1 MMGPGFGAWLAVGML
16 LWVGGFLSALLH
28 QPSRRPTVAVV
39 AMLAASLVC
48 VAAMVRHRVLD
59 DAGLGLGLVILAGG
73 ALLLA
78 AARSDQDGGPS

>member
-1 MMGPGFGAWLAVGML
+1 MIGPGFGASLAVGML
-16 LWVGGFLSALLH
+16 LWIGGFLAALLRA
-28 QPSRRPTVAVV
+28 PGRRPSVAVV

-73 ALLLA
+73 ALLLSA
-78 AARSDQDGGPS
+78 TSTDQDGDRP

>member
-1 MMGPGFGAWLAVGML
+1 MIGPGFGAWLAVAML
-16 LWVGGFLSALLH
+16 LWVGGFLAAMLRA
-28 QPSRRPTVAVV
+28 PSRRASVAVM

-73 ALLLA
+73 AVLLTTIGT
-78 AARSDQDGGPS
+78 DQDGGPS

>member
-1 MMGPGFGAWLAVGML
+1 MIDPGFGAWLAVGVL
-16 LWVGGFLSALLH
+16 LWVGGFLAALLRA
-28 QPSRRPTVAVV
+28 PSRRPSVAVV

-73 ALLLA
+73 AVLLSA
-78 AARSDQDGGPS
+78 TRPDQDGDRS